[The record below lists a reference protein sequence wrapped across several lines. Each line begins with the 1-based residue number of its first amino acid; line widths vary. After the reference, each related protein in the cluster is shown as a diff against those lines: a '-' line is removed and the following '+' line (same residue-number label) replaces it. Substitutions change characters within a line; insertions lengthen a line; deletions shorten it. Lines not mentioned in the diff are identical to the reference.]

1 MSRSVG
7 VQPTTFYRSAYS
19 ESSVRE
25 SAYPWQSE
33 GLGDETAPSGL
44 TRTSSTT
51 RTPEELQEELNK
63 LKDSGVPLQS
73 MKLVPNTDL
82 DALEGD
88 TTRVFGLN
96 ERLARYVLYVSQLEK
111 SNRELGEKGDALAA
125 SLAAERADSDAAK
138 EAFNA
143 ERRELA
149 TRAAASDRMH
159 QDSLER
165 IDALKH
171 DLVAA
176 QRDSNAK
183 TQELAAALT
192 KAKVAEDA
200 AEGLRNYM
208 EQQGLRVPDE
218 LNPNAIAA
226 AQRKEAFTGKVKDAL
241 AARMGG
247 APSGGPKPPSGL
259 GAGGLPPGVSAQQEL
274 DKVLNRIRLLE
285 EKRLREGLTPDEARE
300 LQKLKGK
307 VPLLQNASEQEMVM
321 NRIAQ
326 LEAKAKIPPG
336 LSPEEDA
343 ELARLKAK
351 LGQLERAERG
361 LLIDRI
367 AELERKSLIPPGLTP
382 EEQAELARLK
392 TRLSEVDEK
401 DELKNRIGEL
411 QAKAKIPPG
420 LSAEEEAELTRLRG
434 RMAALNGMGA
444 SDSYSLARDAAE
456 KAAEADAARARLNE
470 LQRKWADGT
479 ITPDEL
485 EEVSPTPTAPQ
496 PPNTCHP
503 LIP

>member
-1 MSRSVG
+1 MRDLLRLRLRARPRQLLRLSPF
-7 VQPTTFYRSAYS
+7 QP
-19 ESSVRE
+19 
-25 SAYPWQSE
+25 
-33 GLGDETAPSGL
+33 APLLDGERL
-44 TRTSSTT
+44 DLA
-51 RTPEELQEELNK
+51 PP
-63 LKDSGVPLQS
+63 PLQVHLL
-73 MKLVPNTDL
+73 LVQLGPHL
-82 DALEGD
+82 
-88 TTRVFGLN
+88 
-96 ERLARYVLYVSQLEK
+96 RL
-111 SNRELGEKGDALAA
+111 G
-125 SLAAERADSDAAK
+125 
-138 EAFNA
+138 
-143 ERRELA
+143 
-149 TRAAASDRMH
+149 
-159 QDSLER
+159 
-165 IDALKH
+165 
-171 DLVAA
+171 
-176 QRDSNAK
+176 
-183 TQELAAALT
+183 
-192 KAKVAEDA
+192 
-200 AEGLRNYM
+200 
-208 EQQGLRVPDE
+208 
-218 LNPNAIAA
+218 
-226 AQRKEAFTGKVKDAL
+226 
-241 AARMGG
+241 
-247 APSGGPKPPSGL
+247 
-259 GAGGLPPGVSAQQEL
+259 
-274 DKVLNRIRLLE
+274 
-285 EKRLREGLTPDEARE
+285 LREGLTPDEARE